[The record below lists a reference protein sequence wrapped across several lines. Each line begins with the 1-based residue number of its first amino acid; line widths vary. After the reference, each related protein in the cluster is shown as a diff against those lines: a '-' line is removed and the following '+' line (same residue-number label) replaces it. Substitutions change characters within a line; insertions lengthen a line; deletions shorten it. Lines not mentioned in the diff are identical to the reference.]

1 MEMVVIDG
9 IERGQWMEVELTT
22 YQEMKQ
28 RYIEMI
34 SEFEVDGFD
43 WDYETRFFFELW
55 LYEELNGIEHLS

>member
-9 IERGQWMEVELTT
+9 IERGQWMEVELKT

-34 SEFEVDGFD
+34 SEFLIDGFD